1 MESIQKVEWERE
13 KEEQLKTK
21 QKKMDEVREEKRKKS
36 GNKMV
41 NSVNEMENKMGR
53 VLEEFEAINNSMGDI
68 INR

>member
-1 MESIQKVEWERE
+1 
-13 KEEQLKTK
+13 
-21 QKKMDEVREEKRKKS
+21 MDEVREEKRKKS

-68 INR
+68 INRQEY